1 MFRSSEIIDMVLKS
15 LGVEMR
21 NVSNY
26 QDYTL
31 PNGDLLR
38 LRISDHGIN
47 LSTWHRK
54 NKEARE
60 INPKV
65 PKLDKSTNIAVTF
78 QPTKK
83 ECKEK
88 GVAFPQKIINKT
100 QVKTDNG
107 NNVRP
112 QFSVGH
118 ICYASWLLSE
128 NEINL
133 IIVAITN
140 FVVYG
145 IYYDPIGLDSKK
157 VLAWDDTSNVPP
169 RKITTNTDIMKFK
182 DKNNQTN
189 ENKN

>member
-1 MFRSSEIIDMVLKS
+1 MVLKS

-60 INPKV
+60 IDPKV

-78 QPTKK
+78 RPTKK

-88 GVAFPQKIINKT
+88 GV
-100 QVKTDNG
+100 
-107 NNVRP
+107 
-112 QFSVGH
+112 
-118 ICYASWLLSE
+118 
-128 NEINL
+128 
-133 IIVAITN
+133 
-140 FVVYG
+140 
-145 IYYDPIGLDSKK
+145 GLG
-157 VLAWDDTSNVPP
+157 
-169 RKITTNTDIMKFK
+169 
-182 DKNNQTN
+182 
-189 ENKN
+189 